1 MDPCKKRF
9 SIVLI
14 FVGKKYIVLDQ
25 RFLPQKAK
33 DFLRCKKKYKFIL
46 LLHKKQNFLI
56 KGFWRRKQKDFP
68 SSSSRLSKLPV
79 CSFRPWEASR
89 GTFRGTQRSES
100 KWDLS
105 RIKEC
110 DHILYAHI
118 FASHSMVDPK
128 SLSIITWHLSYR
140 FLQILCCVLCILLIL
155 QN

>member
-1 MDPCKKRF
+1 MTKKAKRF

-89 GTFRGTQRSES
+89 VTFRGTRQSELKKRERIHECLYS
-100 KWDLS
+100 YWQGIFCLTFDGHSLLS
-105 RIKEC
+105 F
-110 DHILYAHI
+110 I
-118 FASHSMVDPK
+118 F
-128 SLSIITWHLSYR
+128 
-140 FLQILCCVLCILLIL
+140 LCCVFCSLLIS
-155 QN
+155 